1 MGIVAVEVVECVV
14 VVERVGEQAF
24 EHDND
29 EEADDDV
36 EAAEGE

>member
-1 MGIVAVEVVECVV
+1 MGIVAVDVVEWVV
-14 VVERVGEQAF
+14 VDERVGEQAF
-24 EHDND
+24 EQESE

>member
-14 VVERVGEQAF
+14 VVESVGEQAL
-24 EHDND
+24 EQDD
-29 EEADDDV
+29 EADDDV